1 MDDFFKLAAKVEG
14 GMKVIGYKPRFENPL
29 DAARFNF
36 AKGAKSQIEAIKSG
50 KLNDKGEAK
59 GNLFEKLA
67 NSTYRIS
74 LKNGIS
80 TLKVVPGKDF
90 FILKTAK
97 DAVAFLESAIAASD
111 AGKFD
116 EQYRATMR
124 KAKVAKE
131 AKPNVIDSVKSKRN
145 GVANHA

>member
-14 GMKVIGYKPRFENPL
+14 GVKVIGYKPRFDNPI

-36 AKGAKSQIEAIKSG
+36 AKGAKSQIEAINSG
-50 KLNDKGEAK
+50 KLNDKGEPK

-90 FILKTAK
+90 FILKNAK
-97 DAVAFLESAIAASD
+97 EAVAFLESAIAASD

-116 EQYRATMR
+116 EQYRATLR
-124 KAKVAKE
+124 KAKGAKDV
-131 AKPNVIDSVKSKRN
+131 KPNVIDSAKAKQN
-145 GVANHA
+145 GAARHA